1 MASISELEA
10 ALVNADAAG
19 DASAARMLAG
29 EITRMRSVSGAGDQ
43 SGFKGKTVAFATSA
57 LDGIPIV
64 GPAINAATDR
74 VAAFAGS
81 LTGDNTYDQEL
92 SRIQGMTSRAQSE
105 NPGTA
110 LAGSVTGG
118 VLGTA
123 PLIAAA
129 PAAFGAGGGGLG
141 MRSIY
146 SMLTGGALGA
156 GDAAVRS
163 EGDLKSTAIGGGLG
177 LGLGAVGPAA
187 AVGIGRGVTA
197 IADKVG
203 GLSKPTGVLAG
214 LPRPAAEF
222 ALDTV
227 GDPVRQSA
235 LRAELDRLGPQAML
249 ADVSPEWMGVARG
262 AASQPGMRDEIAVPL
277 LTRDAGK
284 NARLRTDMDRSI
296 GPAPVPSQIEA
307 GIGAN
312 QTALAPQYQQV
323 FQNARAVDTTPIA
336 HALESDAINLR
347 GPAQRAA
354 QQVRQMLYVAGER
367 GVLDPNP
374 YTLFQTRQAID
385 GLMAQEVNP
394 QVVRVLSN
402 ARRQVDDTLAAA
414 VPGIKDVDAQFAELA
429 RQNTAIGR
437 GQQVLE
443 SGRTAPRPQELAD
456 EVAQGALPQGSQ
468 IGPSAVP
475 LRLRQGARAEM
486 DRIVG
491 TSAND
496 PAAMQKLV
504 RSEGDWNRDRL
515 RTLFGS
521 NADDV
526 LNSIDRETA
535 FYRTGNRV
543 TSGSDTAM
551 ASRFGNFLDDA
562 AKPNSIPTD
571 STITGLIL
579 RGAQKAG
586 QKALGANAEE
596 KAARFAKD
604 LGRLAVAQGSARDTI
619 VQSLLDSASR
629 RQSLDPITA
638 SAREVARLL
647 LASSPPLTNR
657 SQASR

>member
-1 MASISELEA
+1 MA
-10 ALVNADAAG
+10 
-19 DASAARMLAG
+19 
-29 EITRMRSVSGAGDQ
+29 
-43 SGFKGKTVAFATSA
+43 AFATSA
-57 LDGIPIV
+57 LEGIPIV

-74 VAAFAGS
+74 IAAFGGS
-81 LTGDNTYDQEL
+81 VTGDNSYDQEL
-92 SRIQGMTSRAQSE
+92 ARIQGVTSRAKDE
-105 NPGTA
+105 NPNTA
-110 LAGSVTGG
+110 MAGSITGG
-118 VLGTA
+118 ILGTA
-123 PLIAAA
+123 PLVTAA
-129 PAAFGAGGGGLG
+129 PAAFGAGAGGIG
-141 MRSIY
+141 MRSIA
-146 SMLTGGALGA
+146 SMLTGGAIGA

-163 EGDLKSTAIGGGLG
+163 GGDLGSIGWGGGIGAATG
-177 LGLGAVGPAA
+177 LAGPAVA
-187 AVGIGRGVTA
+187 AGVGRGVTA
-197 IADKVG
+197 LADKAM
-203 GLSKPTGVLAG
+203 GLSKPTSVLAG
-214 LPRPAAEF
+214 LPKPAADF

-227 GDPVRQSA
+227 GDPARMA
-235 LRAELDRLGPQAML
+235 AMRADLDRLGPQAML

-284 NARLRTDMDRSI
+284 NARLRTDMDQAI
-296 GPAPVPSQIEA
+296 GPAQVPSQISA
-307 GIGAN
+307 GIEAN
-312 QTALAPQYQQV
+312 QAALAPQYQQV
-323 FQNARAVDTTPIA
+323 FQGARAVNTTPIA
-336 HALESDAINLR
+336 EALEADAINLR

-354 QQVRQMLYVAGER
+354 QQVRQMLDVTGER
-367 GVLDPNP
+367 GVLDPSP

-385 GLMAQEVNP
+385 GLLTQEVNP
-394 QVVRVLSN
+394 RVIQVLSN

-429 RQNTAIGR
+429 RQNAAVGR
-437 GQQVLE
+437 GQQVLD
-443 SGRTAPRPQELAD
+443 SGRTAPRPQELAV
-456 EVAQGALPQGSQ
+456 EVAEGALPQGNQ

-521 NADDV
+521 GADDV

-543 TSGSDTAM
+543 SSGSDTAM

-562 AKPNSIPTD
+562 AKPNTIPTD

-596 KAARFAKD
+596 RAASFARD
-604 LGRLAVAQGSARDTI
+604 LGRLSVAQGSARDMI
-619 VQSLLDSASR
+619 IQSLMDSATK
-629 RQSLDPITA
+629 RQSLDPINA

-647 LASSPPLTNR
+647 LASSPPVSNR
-657 SQASR
+657 QPASR

>member
-19 DASAARMLAG
+19 DASAARQLAS
-29 EITRMRSVSGAGDQ
+29 EITRLRALDSAGSQ
-43 SGFKGKTVAFATSA
+43 GGMKGKVAAFATSA
-57 LDGIPIV
+57 LEGIPIV

-74 VAAFAGS
+74 IAAFGGS
-81 LTGDNTYDQEL
+81 VMGDNTYDQEL
-92 SRIQGMTSRAQSE
+92 ARIQGVTNRAKEE
-105 NPGTA
+105 NPNTA
-110 LAGSVTGG
+110 LAGSLTGG

-123 PLIAAA
+123 PLVAAA
-129 PAAFGAGGGGLG
+129 PAAFGAGAGNLG
-141 MRSIY
+141 ARSVA
-146 SMLTGGALGA
+146 SALTGGGIGA

-163 EGDLKSTAIGGGLG
+163 GGDPRAVAVGGS
-177 LGLGAVGPAA
+177 LGAGFGAAGPTIASG
-187 AVGIGRGVTA
+187 VGRGVTA
-197 IADKVG
+197 LADKVG

-214 LPRPAAEF
+214 LPKPAADF
-222 ALDTV
+222 AIDTV
-227 GDPVRQSA
+227 GDPARMAAMRS
-235 LRAELDRLGPQAML
+235 ELDRLGPQAML

-284 NARLRTDMDRSI
+284 NARLRADMDRSI
-296 GPAPVPSQIEA
+296 GPAPVPSEVAAGIEA
-307 GIGAN
+307 N
-312 QTALAPQYQQV
+312 QAALAPQYQQV

-336 HALESDAINLR
+336 HALEADAINLR

-354 QQVRQMLYVAGER
+354 QQVRQMLDITGE

-385 GLMAQEVNP
+385 GLMAGEVNP
-394 QVVRVLSN
+394 QVVRVLAN

-429 RQNTAIGR
+429 RQNTALGR
-437 GQQVLE
+437 GQQVLD
-443 SGRTAPRPQELAD
+443 SGRTAPRPQELAA
-456 EVAQGALPQGSQ
+456 EVSQGALPQGNQ
-468 IGPSAVP
+468 VGPSAVP
-475 LRLRQGARAEM
+475 LRLRQGARAEI
-486 DRIVG
+486 DRVVG

-515 RTLFGS
+515 RTLFGPG
-521 NADDV
+521 ADDV

-562 AKPNSIPTD
+562 AKASTIPTD
-571 STITGLIL
+571 SNWLGLGL
-579 RGAQKAG
+579 RGAQKAI
-586 QKALGANAEE
+586 QKALGSNAEE
-596 KAARFAKD
+596 RAAQFARD
-604 LGRLAVAQGSARDTI
+604 LGRLSVAQGSSRDAI
-619 VQSLLDSASR
+619 IQSLMDSASR
-629 RQSLDPITA
+629 RQSLDPIER

-647 LASSPPLTNR
+647 LASSPPAANQKLAGR
-657 SQASR
+657 

>member
-19 DASAARMLAG
+19 DVSAARTLAG
-29 EITRMRSVSGAGDQ
+29 EINKMRSMDGAGAQ
-43 SGFKGKTVAFATSA
+43 SGVKGKMASFATSA
-57 LDGIPIV
+57 LEGIPIV
-64 GPAINAATDR
+64 GPAINAATDKI
-74 VAAFAGS
+74 AAFGGS
-81 LTGDNTYDQEL
+81 VMGDNTYDQEL
-92 SRIQGMTSRAQSE
+92 SRIQGVTSRAKEE
-105 NPGTA
+105 NPNTA
-110 LAGSVTGG
+110 IAGSLTGG

-123 PLIAAA
+123 PLVAAA
-129 PAAFGAGGGGLG
+129 PAAFGAGAGSLG
-141 MRSIY
+141 ARSIA
-146 SMLTGGALGA
+146 SMLTSGAIGA

-163 EGDLKSTAIGGGLG
+163 EGDLKSTAVGGGLG
-177 LGLGAVGPAA
+177 LGLGLVAPGVASLA
-187 AVGIGRGVTA
+187 GRGVTA

-203 GLSKPTGVLAG
+203 GLSKPTGALAS
-214 LPRPAAEF
+214 LPKPAADF

-227 GDPVRQSA
+227 GDPARLA
-235 LRAELDRLGPQAML
+235 AMRTELDRLGPQGML

-262 AASQPGMRDEIAVPL
+262 AASQPGMRDEIAMPL

-284 NARLRTDMDRSI
+284 NARLRTDMNQAI

-307 GIGAN
+307 GIAN
-312 QTALAPQYQQV
+312 NQAALAPQYQQV
-323 FQNARAVDTTPIA
+323 FQGARAVDTAPIA
-336 HALESDAINLR
+336 QALEADAINLR
-347 GPAQRAA
+347 GPAQRAV
-354 QQVRQMLYVAGER
+354 QQVRQMLDITGE

-385 GLMAQEVNP
+385 GLLAGEVNP
-394 QVVRVLSN
+394 QVLRVLGN

-429 RQNTAIGR
+429 RQNTAVGR
-437 GQQVLE
+437 GQQVLD
-443 SGRTAPRPQELAD
+443 SGRTAPRPQELAQ
-456 EVAQGALPQGSQ
+456 EVQQGALPQGTQ
-468 IGPSAVP
+468 IGPSAAP

-521 NADDV
+521 GADDV
-526 LNSIDRETA
+526 LNSIDRETT

-543 TSGSDTAM
+543 SSGSDTAM
-551 ASRFGNFLDDA
+551 ANRFGNFLDDA
-562 AKPNSIPTD
+562 AKPNTIPTD

-596 KAARFAKD
+596 KAARFARD
-604 LGRLAVAQGSARDTI
+604 LGRLSVAQGDAREMI
-619 VQSLLDSASR
+619 IQSLLESASK
-629 RQSLDPITA
+629 RQSLDPINA
-638 SAREVARLL
+638 SARKVARLL
-647 LASSPPLTNR
+647 FAASPPVAN
-657 SQASR
+657 QPPASR

>member
-19 DASAARMLAG
+19 DVSAARTLAG
-29 EITRMRSVSGAGDQ
+29 EINKMRSMDGAGAQ
-43 SGFKGKTVAFATSA
+43 SGVKGKMASFATSA
-57 LDGIPIV
+57 LEGIPIV
-64 GPAINAATDR
+64 GPAINAATDKI
-74 VAAFAGS
+74 AAFGGS
-81 LTGDNTYDQEL
+81 VMGDNTYDQEL
-92 SRIQGMTSRAQSE
+92 SRIQGVTSRAREE
-105 NPGTA
+105 NPNTA
-110 LAGSVTGG
+110 IAGSLTGG

-123 PLIAAA
+123 PLVAAA
-129 PAAFGAGGGGLG
+129 PAAFGAGAGSLG
-141 MRSIY
+141 ARSIA
-146 SMLTGGALGA
+146 SMLTSGAIGA

-163 EGDLKSTAIGGGLG
+163 GGDLKSTAVGGGLG
-177 LGLGAVGPAA
+177 LGLGLVAPGVASLA
-187 AVGIGRGVTA
+187 GRGVTA

-203 GLSKPTGVLAG
+203 GLSKPTGALAG
-214 LPRPAAEF
+214 LPKPAADF

-227 GDPVRQSA
+227 GDPARLA
-235 LRAELDRLGPQAML
+235 AMRTELDRLGPQGML

-262 AASQPGMRDEIAVPL
+262 AASQPGMRDEIAMPL

-284 NARLRTDMDRSI
+284 NARLRTDMNQAI

-307 GIGAN
+307 GIAN
-312 QTALAPQYQQV
+312 NQAALAPQYQQV
-323 FQNARAVDTTPIA
+323 FQGARAVDTAPIA
-336 HALESDAINLR
+336 QALEADAINLR
-347 GPAQRAA
+347 GPAQRAV
-354 QQVRQMLYVAGER
+354 QQVRQMLDITGE
-367 GVLDPNP
+367 GVLDPSP

-385 GLMAQEVNP
+385 GLLAGEVNP
-394 QVVRVLSN
+394 QVLRVLGN

-429 RQNTAIGR
+429 RQNTAVGR
-437 GQQVLE
+437 GQQVLD
-443 SGRTAPRPQELAD
+443 SGRTAPRPQELAQ
-456 EVAQGALPQGSQ
+456 EVQQGALPQGTQ
-468 IGPSAVP
+468 IGPSAAP

-521 NADDV
+521 GADDV
-526 LNSIDRETA
+526 LNSIDRETT

-543 TSGSDTAM
+543 SSGSDTAM
-551 ASRFGNFLDDA
+551 ANRFGNFLDDA
-562 AKPNSIPTD
+562 AKPNTIPTD

-596 KAARFAKD
+596 KAARFARD
-604 LGRLAVAQGSARDTI
+604 LGRLSVAQGDARDMI
-619 VQSLLDSASR
+619 IQSLLESASK
-629 RQSLDPITA
+629 RQSLDPINA
-638 SAREVARLL
+638 SARKVARLL
-647 LASSPPLTNR
+647 FAASPPVAN
-657 SQASR
+657 QPPASR

>member
-19 DASAARMLAG
+19 DVSAARTLAG
-29 EITRMRSVSGAGDQ
+29 EINKMRSMDGAGAQ
-43 SGFKGKTVAFATSA
+43 SGVKGKMASFATSA
-57 LDGIPIV
+57 LEGIPIV
-64 GPAINAATDR
+64 GPAINAATDKI
-74 VAAFAGS
+74 AAFGGS
-81 LTGDNTYDQEL
+81 VMGDNTYDQEL
-92 SRIQGMTSRAQSE
+92 SRIQGVTSRAKEE
-105 NPGTA
+105 NPNTA
-110 LAGSVTGG
+110 FAGSLTGG

-123 PLIAAA
+123 PLVAAA
-129 PAAFGAGGGGLG
+129 PAAFGAGAGSLG
-141 MRSIY
+141 ARSIA
-146 SMLTGGALGA
+146 SMLTSGAIGA

-163 EGDLKSTAIGGGLG
+163 AGDLKSTAVGGGLG
-177 LGLGAVGPAA
+177 LGLGLVAPGVASLA
-187 AVGIGRGVTA
+187 GRGVTA

-203 GLSKPTGVLAG
+203 GLSKPTGALAG
-214 LPRPAAEF
+214 LPKPAADF

-227 GDPVRQSA
+227 GDPARLSA
-235 LRAELDRLGPQAML
+235 MRTELDRLGPQGML

-262 AASQPGMRDEIAVPL
+262 AASQPGMRDEIAMPL

-284 NARLRTDMDRSI
+284 NARLRTDMNQAI

-307 GIGAN
+307 GIAN
-312 QTALAPQYQQV
+312 NQAALAPQYQNV
-323 FQNARAVDTTPIA
+323 FQGARAVDTAPIA
-336 HALESDAINLR
+336 QALEADANNLR
-347 GPAQRAA
+347 GPAQRAV
-354 QQVRQMLYVAGER
+354 QQVRQMLDVTGE

-385 GLMAQEVNP
+385 GLLAGEVNP
-394 QVVRVLSN
+394 QVLRVLGS

-429 RQNTAIGR
+429 RQNTAVGR
-437 GQQVLE
+437 GQQVLD
-443 SGRTAPRPQELAD
+443 SGRTAPRPQELAQ
-456 EVAQGALPQGSQ
+456 EVQQGALPQGTQ
-468 IGPSAVP
+468 IGPSAAP

-521 NADDV
+521 GADDV
-526 LNSIDRETA
+526 LKSIDRETT

-543 TSGSDTAM
+543 SSGSDTAM
-551 ASRFGNFLDDA
+551 ANRFGNFLDDA
-562 AKPNSIPTD
+562 AKPNTIPTD

-596 KAARFAKD
+596 KAARFARD
-604 LGRLAVAQGSARDTI
+604 LGRLSVAQGDAREMIIQSLMESARK
-619 VQSLLDSASR
+619 
-629 RQSLDPITA
+629 RQSLDPINA
-638 SAREVARLL
+638 SARKVARLL
-647 LASSPPLTNR
+647 FAASPPVAN
-657 SQASR
+657 QQPASR

>member
-1 MASISELEA
+1 MASIAELEA

-43 SGFKGKTVAFATSA
+43 SGVKGKTAAFATSA

-92 SRIQGMTSRAQSE
+92 SRIQGLTSRAQAE
-105 NPGTA
+105 NPGA
-110 LAGSVTGG
+110 SIAGSVAGG

-123 PLIAAA
+123 PLVAAA
-129 PAAFGAGGGGLG
+129 PAAFGAGSGGLG

-146 SMLTGGALGA
+146 SMLTGGAIGT

-163 EGDLKSTAIGGGLG
+163 EGDLKSTAVGGGLG
-177 LGLGAVGPAA
+177 LGLGFIGPGAA
-187 AVGIGRGVTA
+187 AGIGRGVTA

-214 LPRPAAEF
+214 LPRPAADF

-277 LTRDAGK
+277 LARDAGK
-284 NARLRTDMDRSI
+284 NARLRSDMDRFI
-296 GPAPVPSQIEA
+296 GPAPIPSRIEA
-307 GIGAN
+307 GIEAG
-312 QTALAPQYQQV
+312 QEALGPQYGKV
-323 FQNARAVDTTPIA
+323 FEGARAVNTSHIA
-336 HALESDAINLR
+336 EALEADAINLR
-347 GPAQRAA
+347 GPAQKAA
-354 QQVRQMLYVAGER
+354 AQVRQMLDVTGEK

-374 YTLFQTRQAID
+374 NTLFQTRQAID
-385 GLMAQEVNP
+385 GLMKDETNGKVIA
-394 QVVRVLSN
+394 VL
-402 ARRQVDDTLAAA
+402 ARAREQIDDTLAAS
-414 VPGIKDVDAQFAELA
+414 VPGIKDVDAQFSELA
-429 RQNTAIGR
+429 RQNIAIGR

-456 EVAQGALPQGSQ
+456 EVAQGALPQGNQ

-521 NADDV
+521 RADDV

-543 TSGSDTAM
+543 SAGSDTAM
-551 ASRFGNFLDDA
+551 GNRFGDFLDEA
-562 AKPNSIPTD
+562 AKPRAIPTD
-571 STITGLIL
+571 STIAGLIL

-619 VQSLLDSASR
+619 MQSLIDSASR
-629 RQSLDPITA
+629 RQSLDPVTA

-647 LASSPPLTNR
+647 LASSHPD
-657 SQASR
+657 ASRQQGK

>member
-19 DASAARMLAG
+19 DVSAARTLAG
-29 EITRMRSVSGAGDQ
+29 EINKMRSMDGAGAQ
-43 SGFKGKTVAFATSA
+43 SGVKGKMASFATSA
-57 LDGIPIV
+57 LEGIPIV
-64 GPAINAATDR
+64 GPAINAATDKI
-74 VAAFAGS
+74 AAFGGS
-81 LTGDNTYDQEL
+81 VMGDNTYDQEL
-92 SRIQGMTSRAQSE
+92 SRIQGVTSRAKEE
-105 NPGTA
+105 NPNTA
-110 LAGSVTGG
+110 IAGSLTGG

-123 PLIAAA
+123 PLVAAA
-129 PAAFGAGGGGLG
+129 PAAFGAGAGSLG
-141 MRSIY
+141 ARSIA
-146 SMLTGGALGA
+146 SMLTSGAIGA

-163 EGDLKSTAIGGGLG
+163 GGDLKSTAVGGGLG
-177 LGLGAVGPAA
+177 LGLGLVAPGVASLA
-187 AVGIGRGVTA
+187 GRGVTA

-203 GLSKPTGVLAG
+203 GLSKPTGALAG
-214 LPRPAAEF
+214 LPKPAADF

-227 GDPVRQSA
+227 GDPARLA
-235 LRAELDRLGPQAML
+235 AMRTELDRLGPQGML

-262 AASQPGMRDEIAVPL
+262 AASQPGMRDEIAMPL

-284 NARLRTDMDRSI
+284 NVRLRTDMNQAI

-307 GIGAN
+307 GITNN
-312 QTALAPQYQQV
+312 QAALAPQYQQV
-323 FQNARAVDTTPIA
+323 FQGARAVDTAPIA
-336 HALESDAINLR
+336 QALEADAINLR
-347 GPAQRAA
+347 GPAQRAV
-354 QQVRQMLYVAGER
+354 QQVRQMLDVTGE

-385 GLMAQEVNP
+385 GLLAGEVNP
-394 QVVRVLSN
+394 QVLRVLGN

-429 RQNTAIGR
+429 RQNTAVGR
-437 GQQVLE
+437 GQQVLD
-443 SGRTAPRPQELAD
+443 SGRTAPRPQELAQ
-456 EVAQGALPQGSQ
+456 EVQQGALPQGTQ
-468 IGPSAVP
+468 IGPSAAP

-521 NADDV
+521 GADDV
-526 LNSIDRETA
+526 LNSIDRETT

-543 TSGSDTAM
+543 SSGSDTAM
-551 ASRFGNFLDDA
+551 ANRFGNFLDDA
-562 AKPNSIPTD
+562 AKPNTIPTD

-596 KAARFAKD
+596 KAARFARD
-604 LGRLAVAQGSARDTI
+604 LGRLSVAQGDAREMI
-619 VQSLLDSASR
+619 IQSLMESASK
-629 RQSLDPITA
+629 RQSLDPINA
-638 SAREVARLL
+638 SARKVARLL
-647 LASSPPLTNR
+647 FAASPPVANQP
-657 SQASR
+657 QASR